1 LGLAMVPDFRV
12 GCPQSRYSANF
23 TRMGYHPGF
32 GLTVTLPETIG
43 WKNAEAILYTGRR
56 ITGAEGHAMGLSD
69 VFVAT
74 SEEVTPAA
82 VRLAREIAECSPL
95 GVVACRQI
103 MRDGYADRVA
113 AATTLELENQNALRG
128 TVDFAEGVKAM
139 TERRLPHF
147 VGA

>member
-1 LGLAMVPDFRV
+1 
-12 GCPQSRYSANF
+12 
-23 TRMGYHPGF
+23 
-32 GLTVTLPETIG
+32 
-43 WKNAEAILYTGRR
+43 
-56 ITGAEGHAMGLSD
+56 MGLSD

-95 GVVACRQI
+95 GVVAW
-103 MRDGYADRVA
+103 DGYADRVA